1 LTTFLHEWISSWSD
15 DPFFDVCRG
24 MLLKRLLLQE
34 QESTG
39 IVFFLVLEEPKK
51 KKKKKKRRK
60 KKEVKGATVEERK
73 IEIERPSLLKLKRWL
88 RTAGRA
94 SRHLVVAKEKF
105 VFLFFVIISIV

>member
-24 MLLKRLLLQE
+24 MLLKRL
-34 QESTG
+34 
-39 IVFFLVLEEPKK
+39 FLVLEDQKK
-51 KKKKKKRRK
+51 KKNKKKRRK
-60 KKEVKGATVEERK
+60 KKEGKGATVEERK

>member
-1 LTTFLHEWISSWSD
+1 
-15 DPFFDVCRG
+15 
-24 MLLKRLLLQE
+24 
-34 QESTG
+34 
-39 IVFFLVLEEPKK
+39 
-51 KKKKKKRRK
+51 
-60 KKEVKGATVEERK
+60 VEERK